1 LAIVHDFV
9 VGLFLPIAQTFLTG
23 KVQVRALQETVQPTN
38 RPKVL
43 EIAVL
48 EKNAVQNRPQ
58 TVIFRQ
64 IERDQNVPK
73 LFQPVKAT
81 HAADAKALIDA
92 VRVVA
97 GDDFAEQDA
106 AEAGA
111 LLALAAVVDGNP
123 ANIGALREL
132 RISLATFRQT
142 AIRANPREQN
152 ELAEL
157 VARLSGPPA
166 GAWQKA
172 FDVAIA
178 AGMDDWA
185 AHALAD
191 AATDPTFDP
200 AKPRIRYKRMVNGV
214 EMDD

>member
-1 LAIVHDFV
+1 M
-9 VGLFLPIAQTFLTG
+9 
-23 KVQVRALQETVQPTN
+23 
-38 RPKVL
+38 
-43 EIAVL
+43 
-48 EKNAVQNRPQ
+48 
-58 TVIFRQ
+58 
-64 IERDQNVPK
+64 PK
-73 LFQPVKAT
+73 LAQPVKGSHT
-81 HAADAKALIDA
+81 ADAKALIDA

-111 LLALAAVVDGNP
+111 LLALAAVVDANP
-123 ANIGALREL
+123 QNIGALREL

-166 GAWQKA
+166 GAWQHA
-172 FDVAIA
+172 FDAAVA

-185 AHALAD
+185 AHNLAE
-191 AATDPTFDP
+191 AATNPTYDP
-200 AKPRIRYKRMVNGV
+200 AHPPIRYPRMVAGV
-214 EMDD
+214 AMPD